1 MQPRNPFMGQPPSNM
16 QFPMQEYIQGAANA
30 ANTVAQGQAKMAEG
44 ISKGIMALGQGIG
57 DYMSNKKDFSANMAM
72 LESPTYR
79 NILGI
84 DEAAAG
90 DLKKKFSEMQDN
102 AGYSAANKQFSQLID
117 PLMKYAMMGKQL
129 ENQMQMAQFHRG
141 TQMGL
146 ASMRQQDGGGVIPAQ
161 ETPTVLS
168 GVSGIDAIMG
178 GGSSPSPAP
187 APAPSFKPTRTGVAD
202 FSPDIERMMRQ
213 NR

>member
-30 ANTVAQGQAKMAEG
+30 ANTVAQGQAQMGKSIAEG
-44 ISKGIMALGQGIG
+44 LSKAASAISGAYTQ
-57 DYMSNKKDFSANMAM
+57 SQTEKKDFSANMAM

-90 DLKKKFSEMQDN
+90 DLKKQFSEMQN
-102 AGYSAANKQFSQLID
+102 TAGYSAANKQFSQLVD
-117 PLMKYAMMGKQL
+117 PLMKLAMMGKQL

-146 ASMRQQDGGGVIPAQ
+146 ASMRQQDGGGV
-161 ETPTVLS
+161 TPTVLS

-202 FSPDIERMMRQ
+202 FSPDVERMMRQ